1 MTMRALIN
9 DILGCFGGTAVQG
22 FCFVAGGP
30 LCKGLPRVS
39 S

>member
-1 MTMRALIN
+1 MTLRALIN

-30 LCKGLPRVS
+30 LREGLPRAS